1 MLAAGS
7 TTADKDADCTYRP
20 HPWTSSR
27 EGSTMTPDQTNG
39 PGAADTARG
48 PAIRTRVPMTHSSYG
63 AQSRRPVYSGT
74 RRVPGLYQRT
84 RADGS
89 TVYDAALR
97 LGGKVRRHR
106 LEAQTKTDAINEL
119 RNLQTDYARG
129 EAHRSPAAA
138 VTVAELLDEF
148 TLHMHSRIGDPDPK
162 RRRSRRTADHYD

>member
-1 MLAAGS
+1 
-7 TTADKDADCTYRP
+7 
-20 HPWTSSR
+20 
-27 EGSTMTPDQTNG
+27 
-39 PGAADTARG
+39 
-48 PAIRTRVPMTHSSYG
+48 MTHSSYG